1 MVSYSRPSTGY
12 LHSFLFCF
20 SWIYFCTFDI
30 NIALDIRRQGH
41 IFPESNLQSHTVTL
55 AICLS
60 RFMTSS
66 WPTEQCLVADRGR
79 WPWCRPAW
87 AETAKNSIKICILSS
102 FALSLVFIL
111 IHCTSSYVTLT
122 QQCWHFLKEW
132 ITYAIATKK
141 KDRYLMSNLSL
152 NTQFAIKLLVLE
164 QSLDFIRLR
173 R

>member
-1 MVSYSRPSTGY
+1 MVSYSRPFTGY
-12 LHSFLFCF
+12 LHIFLICF
-20 SWIYFCTFDI
+20 LWIYCCSLEM
-30 NIALDIRRQGH
+30 NIVLDIRRQGWG
-41 IFPESNLQSHTVTL
+41 FLESNLQSHTVTL
-55 AICLS
+55 VTFLS

-132 ITYAIATKK
+132 ITYAIATKR

-152 NTQFAIKLLVLE
+152 NTQFAIKLLVLK
-164 QSLDFIRLR
+164 QSLDFIRVR